1 MPGASSRWIACG
13 PAHSSPLLRAFLFVL
28 GRSFVTCNASIV
40 PRRPLKLAFAST
52 LLSFQ
57 GFILALVIALV
68 LAVLGDACPAIEPV
82 LLSKVPADFAPLVQ

>member
-1 MPGASSRWIACG
+1 
-13 PAHSSPLLRAFLFVL
+13 VL